1 MHLISTRAAVS
12 DDGVRGLVGLLL
24 GEVPSWMLSG
34 TLDMAS
40 LEPALL
46 LVVPSDS
53 SSEIVSGPLPSRD
66 SSLHHEAD
74 CQLL

>member
-1 MHLISTRAAVS
+1 M
-12 DDGVRGLVGLLL
+12 L
-24 GEVPSWMLSG
+24 GC

-46 LVVPSDS
+46 LVVPGNS
-53 SSEIVSGPLPSRD
+53 SSEIVSLPLPSRD

-74 CQLL
+74 RQPDHSRYRREHT